1 MRGVRP
7 RPRQV
12 AFTTDTKFSRSGE
25 YCTSIAKGLG
35 APVFHVNGDDVE
47 AVSHVFELA
56 AEWRQAWKS
65 DVVIDLVC
73 YRKHGHNE
81 IDEPS
86 FTQPLMYEVI
96 RKHRSAHQQYADQL
110 VRSALPSSPPSQT
123 YKTLC

>member
-1 MRGVRP
+1 
-7 RPRQV
+7 V

-47 AVSHVFELA
+47 AVSHVHELA
-56 AEWRQAWKS
+56 AEWRQQFHS
-65 DVVIDLVC
+65 DAVIDITC

-86 FTQPLMYEVI
+86 FTQPLMYGPC
-96 RKHRSAHQQYADQL
+96 RAHCYAFL
-110 VRSALPSSPPSQT
+110 VFSSVGLGCLGLKNRGEKARPCGDMSF
-123 YKTLC
+123 